1 MSVILKGN
9 SNVSSNN
16 SEKIIP
22 NEVKNV
28 HISGFNMK
36 VYIKFS
42 DPDDVIINDSTLS
55 VWNKT
60 VLVRNDNHVPTSVN
74 DGTTIISNTSR
85 NKYKTTAYIDSNLTN
100 NKIYYYRF
108 FTYDND
114 KCINFSSNMIFQVK
128 VLVAD
133 PILKNNDWATINA
146 VAESGNASSIW
157 NIGDEVGAIQC
168 KIPKDINK
176 DFTNSD
182 NISTTDI
189 VFQIWDFNHY
199 DKADGSGK
207 AGIVFGMKYLYDK
220 FFGYMKSDRTDNTDL
235 YGGWTECDARLFA
248 MPFIYE
254 NMPSELKPYIKTVG
268 IYSNNEENYKPDE
281 VYSEDKIFIP
291 GFAEIN
297 AKYDS
302 LHETKQT
309 RFSCFTDDA
318 SVNKGV
324 YWGENNI
331 SSGQTYVTRSTQYG
345 VKAVAASTGTWLV
358 IKADSD
364 VDIWFNEYEC
374 LMLVFNV

>member
-1 MSVILKGN
+1 MSIILKGN
-9 SNVSSNN
+9 GISSGDN
-16 SEKIIP
+16 EKIIP

-28 HISGFNMK
+28 HISGFNTK

-42 DPDDVIINDSTLS
+42 DPDDVIINHSTLS
-55 VWNKT
+55 IWNKT
-60 VLVRNDNHVPTSVN
+60 VLVRNNNHVPTSVN
-74 DGTTIISNTSR
+74 DGTIIINNVTR
-85 NKYKTTAYIDSNLTN
+85 DKYKTNAYIDSNLTN

-114 KCINFSSNMIFQVK
+114 KCTNFSSNMIFQVK

-157 NIGDEVGAIQC
+157 NIGDEVGSIQC
-168 KIPKDINK
+168 KIPKNIDD
-176 DFTNSD
+176 DFTNPN
-182 NISTTDI
+182 NISTTNI

-199 DKADGSGK
+199 DKADGTGK
-207 AGIVFGMKYLYDK
+207 AGIVFGMKYLYNT
-220 FFGYMKSDRTDNTDL
+220 FFGYTKSSSNSSLDT

-268 IYSNNEENYKPDE
+268 IYSNNDEYYKPDE

-291 GFAEIN
+291 GFKEIN
-297 AKYDS
+297 TKYAS

-309 RFSCFTDDA
+309 RFSCFTDNA
-318 SVNKGV
+318 SVNKGI

-345 VKAVAASTGTWLV
+345 VDGIAASAGTWAV
-358 IKADSD
+358 IKADSG
-364 VDIWFNEYEC
+364 VDIYFDKYEY